1 MSNCVNINSL
11 EHLPAEQTLLV
22 HYTITCTGTWYLG
35 QLLTAYRNVCDTDWT
50 VMYPNHQHPRHT
62 DFPITVSNPGT
73 PATFAWN
80 YGGILGISA
89 ENFDEQHSYL
99 TQLCLY
105 NYECTNTGVDPTTGV
120 SSGVVTGG
128 ETGTGGGGIIINPP
142 FTPIKPPRIPP
153 FNPTPIPVYIEPD
166 PVTPGVL
173 QFRPGVQQ
181 DPYSQW
187 TGQNSGQPSG
197 HTQYNTSVSQVNV
210 STNEFSST
218 SVSLVNLNQVIQP
231 NTTTSIFRPSEVG
244 GGSVSNPYLAFNPFS
259 RSPAIPNSPG
269 LAGGAVQ
276 TFSTIDPNTIEVS
289 LEGSAPGTLSANIIE
304 VGSTYQ
310 PSVGQ
315 VNIPSVDYSSHIGI
329 YIPSTEIT
337 YGDPLV
343 ASVAFLPPVG
353 VEIQGRIELYA
364 QDSVGSRL
372 IQTSAS
378 YIASNTVPLTC
389 GVVVASSQFRLGQIT
404 ITAKVLDTQDRVIA
418 IKSILGVILEVNNT
432 GLEQTSK
439 VTIGEELP
447 AIMRNSSTSKISNTP
462 IVLDL
467 PEDKSRHIVLEAATS
482 QTKISAIL
490 VTKYNTQDSYQ
501 LTVHNKGLS
510 DTDYIN
516 ESDGTVINNPLLF
529 FTTDKFKIN
538 NNVVY
543 PHIHTVGFSDVSIP
557 GIKYLILEVAPAINN
572 IRGNTS
578 GKLYLS
584 ENFKLRT
591 VTCTVTNTSVVA
603 KLPYIGHKVGLVIH
617 GPVNGYVP
625 ETYSVIE
632 RITDTIGNVTWS
644 GLTLSKGDYISI
656 IKTENNVLNPF
667 STPIYTTKY

>member
-22 HYTITCTGTWYLG
+22 HYSITCTGTWYLA

-62 DFPITVSNPGT
+62 DFPISVTTPGT

-105 NYECTNTGVDPTTGV
+105 NYECSNTGVDPTTGV

-153 FNPTPIPVYIEPD
+153 FNPTPVPVVIEPD
-166 PVTPGVL
+166 PIIPGVL

-197 HTQYNTSVSQVNV
+197 HTQYNTSVGQVNI
-210 STNEFSST
+210 STNEFSSN
-218 SVSLVNLNQVIQP
+218 SVSLVNLNQAIQG
-231 NTTTSIFRPSEVG
+231 NTSVSIFRPSEVG

-259 RSPAIPNSPG
+259 RSPAIPHSPG
-269 LAGGAVQ
+269 LVGQVAQ

-289 LEGSAPGTLSANIIE
+289 LEGAAPGFLSANIIE
-304 VGSTYQ
+304 GGAVYN
-310 PSVGQ
+310 PSIGQ
-315 VNIPSVDYSSHIGI
+315 VNIPSVDYSAYISVQLPSVEII
-329 YIPSTEIT
+329 Y
-337 YGDPLV
+337 GQALV
-343 ASVAFLPPVG
+343 ASVAFSPPFG
-353 VEIQGRIELYA
+353 VEIEGRIELYA
-364 QDSVGSRL
+364 QDAIGSRL

-378 YIASNTVPLTC
+378 YITNNSTPLTC
-389 GVVVASSQFRLGQIT
+389 GVSVASSQFTLGAVT
-404 ITAKVLDTQDRVIA
+404 ITAKVLDVQDRVIA
-418 IKSILGVILEVNNT
+418 IKSVLAVILEVNNT

-439 VTIGEELP
+439 ITVGEELP
-447 AIMRNSSTSKISNTP
+447 SIMRNSSTSKISNTP
-462 IVLDL
+462 ILLDL
-467 PEDKSRHIVLEAATS
+467 PENTSRHIVLESATA
-482 QTKISAIL
+482 QTKISAVL

-501 LTVHNKGLS
+501 LTVHNKGLV
-510 DTDYIN
+510 DTDYIS
-516 ESDGTVINNPLLF
+516 EADGTVITNELLY
-529 FTTDKFKIN
+529 FTKDKFKIN

-543 PHIHTVGFSDVSIP
+543 PHVHTVGFSDAAIP
-557 GIKYLILEVAPAINN
+557 SIKYLILEVAPAIDN
-572 IRGNTS
+572 IKGDTF
-578 GKLYLS
+578 GKLYVS
-584 ENFKLRT
+584 ESFKLRT
-591 VTCTVTNTSVVA
+591 ITSTVTATSITA
-603 KLPYIGHKVGLVIH
+603 KLPYIGLKVGLIIH
-617 GPVNGYVP
+617 GPVQGYVP
-625 ETYSVIE
+625 DTYSVIE
-632 RITDTIGNVTWS
+632 KITDSIGNVSWS
-644 GLTLSKGDYISI
+644 NLTLSKGDYISI
-656 IKTENNVLNPF
+656 IKTENNRLNPF
-667 STPIYTTKY
+667 SKPIYTTRY